1 MASETL
7 ARRRHRK
14 SMAEI
19 NVVPYIDVMLV
30 LLIIFMV
37 TAPLLQQG
45 VEVQLPK
52 ASAKVVSQDQTVPVI
67 VSVDGEGR
75 YFLSFEEYKNE
86 PVDANRLQTL
96 VAAIL
101 AHKPGIQV
109 LVNGDRSASYGEVVQ
124 AMALLQAS
132 GVPQV
137 GLLTESPE

>member
-1 MASETL
+1 M
-7 ARRRHRK
+7 
-14 SMAEI
+14 
-19 NVVPYIDVMLV
+19 VPYIDVMLV